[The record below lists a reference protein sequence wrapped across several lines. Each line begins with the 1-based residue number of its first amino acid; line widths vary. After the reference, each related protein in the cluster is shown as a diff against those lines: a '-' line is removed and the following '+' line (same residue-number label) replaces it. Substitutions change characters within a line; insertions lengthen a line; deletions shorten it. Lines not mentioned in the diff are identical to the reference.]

1 MPERKIPKNYRSVTG
16 TFPSHKNKRN
26 IFYESLLERDFCLL
40 LEFNDDVISYEEQP
54 FRLYYKSANSKKR
67 YTPDVLVH
75 YKPSLN
81 KLPCVFEVKMSDEI
95 KEKKVFFEEKFNQ
108 IEKYINLND
117 LNFKMFTE
125 LEIDEIY
132 LENIMFLYR
141 FRDLNNQDISKN
153 ILEKI
158 NSFPEISVNEL
169 LQEFSSNKFEQM
181 EIIPYIWQLVF
192 LKKVNVNIHSKITN
206 NTILK
211 AS

>member
-1 MPERKIPKNYRSVTG
+1 
-16 TFPSHKNKRN
+16 
-26 IFYESLLERDFCLL
+26 
-40 LEFNDDVISYEEQP
+40 
-54 FRLYYKSANSKKR
+54 
-67 YTPDVLVH
+67 
-75 YKPSLN
+75 
-81 KLPCVFEVKMSDEI
+81 MSNEI

-158 NSFPEISVNEL
+158 NLFSEISVNEL
-169 LQEFSSNKFEQM
+169 LQQFSSNKFEQM
-181 EIIPYIWQLVF
+181 EIIPYVWQLVF
-192 LKKVNVNIHSKITN
+192 LKKVNVNINSKITN

>member
-1 MPERKIPKNYRSVTG
+1 
-16 TFPSHKNKRN
+16 
-26 IFYESLLERDFCLL
+26 
-40 LEFNDDVISYEEQP
+40 
-54 FRLYYKSANSKKR
+54 
-67 YTPDVLVH
+67 
-75 YKPSLN
+75 
-81 KLPCVFEVKMSDEI
+81 MSDEI

-141 FRDLNNQDISKN
+141 FRDLDNQDISKN

-158 NSFPEISVNEL
+158 NLFSEISVNEL
-169 LQEFSSNKFEQM
+169 LQQFSSNKFEQM

-192 LKKVNVNIHSKITN
+192 LKKVNVNINSKITN

>member
-1 MPERKIPKNYRSVTG
+1 
-16 TFPSHKNKRN
+16 
-26 IFYESLLERDFCLL
+26 
-40 LEFNDDVISYEEQP
+40 
-54 FRLYYKSANSKKR
+54 
-67 YTPDVLVH
+67 
-75 YKPSLN
+75 
-81 KLPCVFEVKMSDEI
+81 
-95 KEKKVFFEEKFNQ
+95 
-108 IEKYINLND
+108 
-117 LNFKMFTE
+117 MFTE

-141 FRDLNNQDISKN
+141 FRDLDNQDISKN

-158 NSFPEISVNEL
+158 NLFSEISVNEL
-169 LQEFSSNKFEQM
+169 LQQFSSNKFEQM